1 MELKSTSVGQHLAQH
16 PYNRVKMLNAGV
28 EVSGPKHAYT
38 IPFNQLVAVRCKR
51 GIVWGELEFE
61 LPGQKVVRLHGTEWQ
76 DTQRFYQHLMSVWQK
91 WGEEMSLIA
100 ADILTQQAEKINA
113 RLRQERWLTH
123 DDLSEIQDEV
133 TIAVSSVPLPV
144 ERLIEFANCQ
154 ACYAFCSKWLTMG
167 NQLLNTS
174 NRHWVQ
180 TMLKQHRQ
188 FFDHIETQP
197 LNEAQCRA
205 VISGEKNVLV
215 LAGAGSGKT
224 SVLVARA
231 GWLLYRKEATAEE
244 VLLLAFGRNAA
255 DEMNNRIQ
263 QRLGRTD
270 VQAKTFHALALLIIS
285 QCSKKVPIIS
295 KLETDTKS
303 RQTFLIKQ
311 WQSECAE
318 KKSQAS
324 GWKSWLS
331 QELEW
336 QLAEDAFWKDSAL
349 SERLAVRLDYW
360 LGLIRNHGGS
370 QAEMIESAPE
380 ELKADFQKKIRL
392 LSPLLKAWKKA
403 LKEEGAVD
411 FPGLLHQAVNWI
423 EKGKFVSPWRHILVD
438 EFQDLSPQRAALI
451 NALRAQQTGSN
462 LFAVGDDWQSIYRF
476 SGAEQLLTANF
487 NRIFGVG
494 EQCNLDLT
502 YRFGQNISD
511 ITSNY
516 IQQNPAQIKRDVSS
530 LVQGEKHPITILP
543 DNQLEALFDKLSSYV
558 KQSERILVL
567 GRYHYS
573 KPVVLAKAATRWPKL
588 NIEFMTMHASKGQQ
602 AEYVIIT
609 GLHSGRD
616 GFPSVESGAVI
627 EQVLL
632 PQTEHFLYAEERR
645 LMYVALTRAKHQ
657 VWLLQNPESPSI
669 FIKQLAD
676 SGAVI
681 KRKP

>member
-28 EVSGPKHAYT
+28 EVSGPKHVYT
-38 IPFNQLVAVRCKR
+38 LPFNQLVAVRCKR

-76 DTQRFYQHLMSVWQK
+76 ETQQFYHHLMSVWQQ
-91 WGEEMSLIA
+91 WGEEMSQIA
-100 ADILTQQAEKINA
+100 ADLLKQQAEKINV
-113 RLRQERWLTH
+113 RLRQERWLTN
-123 DDLSEIQDEV
+123 DDLLDIQDEV
-133 TIAVSSVPLPV
+133 TAVVSSVPLPV
-144 ERLIEFANCQ
+144 ERLTEFANCQ
-154 ACYAFCSKWLTMG
+154 ACYSFCSKWLTGG
-167 NQLLNTS
+167 NQLIDTTNQ
-174 NRHWVQ
+174 HWVQ

-205 VISGEKNVLV
+205 VISGERNVLV

-231 GWLLYRKEATAEE
+231 GWLLYRKEAIAEE

-255 DEMNNRIQ
+255 DEMNSRIQ

-270 VQAKTFHALALLIIS
+270 IQAKTFHALALSIIS
-285 QCSKKVPIIS
+285 QCSKKVPLIS
-295 KLETDTKS
+295 KLETDTKN
-303 RQTFLIKQ
+303 RQNFLIQQ
-311 WQSECAE
+311 WQLACAE
-318 KKSQAS
+318 QKSQAS
-324 GWKSWLS
+324 GWKNWLS
-331 QELEW
+331 QELGW
-336 QLAEDAFWKDSAL
+336 QLAEEAFWKDSVL
-349 SERLAVRLDYW
+349 SERLSVRLDYW
-360 LGLIRNHGGS
+360 LGLIRNRGGS

-392 LSPLLKAWKKA
+392 LTPLLKAWKKA

-411 FPGLLHQAVNWI
+411 FPGLLHQAVNLI
-423 EKGKFVSPWRHILVD
+423 EKGKFVSPWRYILVD
-438 EFQDLSPQRAALI
+438 EFQDISPQRATLI
-451 NALRAQQTGSN
+451 NALRGQQTGSS

-487 NRIFGVG
+487 NHIFGVG
-494 EQCNLDLT
+494 EQCHLDLT
-502 YRFGQNISD
+502 YRFGQRISD
-511 ITSNY
+511 ITSRY
-516 IQQNPAQIKRDVSS
+516 IQQNPAQIKRDISS
-530 LVQGEKHPITILP
+530 QIQGEKHPITILP

-558 KQSERILVL
+558 KQNEKILVL

-573 KPVVLAKAATRWPKL
+573 KPAVLAKASTRWPKL

-616 GFPSVESGAVI
+616 GFPSIENSSVI

-632 PQTEHFLYAEERR
+632 PQTERFPYAEERR
-645 LMYVALTRAKHQ
+645 LLYVALTRAKYQ
-657 VWLLQNPESPSI
+657 VWLLQDTESPSV
-669 FIKQLAD
+669 FVKQLAD
-676 SGAVI
+676 TGAVI